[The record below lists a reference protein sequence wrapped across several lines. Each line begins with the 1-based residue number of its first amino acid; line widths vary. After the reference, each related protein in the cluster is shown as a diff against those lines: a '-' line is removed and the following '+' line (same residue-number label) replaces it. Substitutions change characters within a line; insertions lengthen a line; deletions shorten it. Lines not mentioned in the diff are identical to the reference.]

1 MKALELALNAQQQW
15 LPLLLDVTDA
25 QYAVLLPTIAVADDQ
40 GQMVRPF
47 HKSEAH
53 PCN

>member
-1 MKALELALNAQQQW
+1 MKVLELALNAQQQW

-25 QYAVLLPTIAVADDQ
+25 QYDLLLPTIAVPDDR

-47 HKSEAH
+47 QNTEAH

>member
-1 MKALELALNAQQQW
+1 MTTLELALNAQQQW

-47 HKSEAH
+47 QPAKET
-53 PCN
+53 C